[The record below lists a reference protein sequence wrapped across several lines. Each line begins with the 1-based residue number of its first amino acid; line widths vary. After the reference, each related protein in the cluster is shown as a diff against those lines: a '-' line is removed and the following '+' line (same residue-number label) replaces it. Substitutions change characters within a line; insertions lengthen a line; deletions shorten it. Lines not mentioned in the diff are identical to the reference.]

1 MIIALESAAIGHG
14 LAASVPPRTMTV
26 TDGAPTVLAVETA
39 ERPMLVSL
47 LLGGRIRP
55 DAGRV
60 TIDGRDDLDEL
71 RTRTALVDTPVVAE
85 PTAGLSLA
93 SIVAE
98 EFAFAGHPSSRREV
112 RHYLK
117 RLDLFDY
124 AAVAVRSLPPLH
136 RTRLFSEL
144 ALLRPGVD
152 ALIVTSPERHGGDP
166 AVWYDTL
173 AEIAAR
179 GVAIVIV
186 TDAATRGILLSCGA
200 RDALAPL
207 PAEPARA
214 LEALESP
221 KSLESLEPSEP
232 LEPLEPET
240 QS

>member
-1 MIIALESAAIGHG
+1 MLIALESAAIGHG
-14 LAASVPPRTMTV
+14 LAASVPPLTMTV

-186 TDAATRGILLSCGA
+186 TDAATRGILLSYGA

>member
-1 MIIALESAAIGHG
+1 MLIALESAAIGHG
-14 LAASVPPRTMTV
+14 LAASVPPLTMKV
-26 TDGAPTVLAVETA
+26 ADGAPTVLAVETA

-186 TDAATRGILLSCGA
+186 TDAATRGILLSYGA

-207 PAEPARA
+207 PAEPTRA
-214 LEALESP
+214 LEAPE
-221 KSLESLEPSEP
+221 SLESLESLVPS
-232 LEPLEPET
+232 EPLEPET

>member
-1 MIIALESAAIGHG
+1 MLIALESAAIGHG
-14 LAASVPPRTMTV
+14 LAASVPPLTMTV

-60 TIDGRDDLDEL
+60 TIDGRDGLDEL

-186 TDAATRGILLSCGA
+186 TDAATRGILLSYGA

-214 LEALESP
+214 LEAPE
-221 KSLESLEPSEP
+221 SLESLVPS
-232 LEPLEPET
+232 EPLEPET

>member
-1 MIIALESAAIGHG
+1 MRIALESAAIGRG
-14 LAASVPPRTMTV
+14 LAASVPPLSINA

-71 RTRTALVDTPVVAE
+71 RRRTALVDTPVVAE

-98 EFAFAGHPSSRREV
+98 EFAFAGLPSSKREV

-124 AAVAVRSLPPLH
+124 AGVPVRSLPPLH

-166 AVWYDTL
+166 ALWYDTL

-179 GVAIVIV
+179 GIAIVVV
-186 TDAATRGILLSCGA
+186 TDAATRGILLTYGA
-200 RDALAPL
+200 RDALAPVS
-207 PAEPARA
+207 ADYT
-214 LEALESP
+214 
-221 KSLESLEPSEP
+221 ESLEP

>member
-1 MIIALESAAIGHG
+1 MLIALESAAIGHG
-14 LAASVPPRTMTV
+14 LAASVPPLTMTV

-60 TIDGRDDLDEL
+60 TIDGRDGLDEL

-112 RHYLK
+112 QHYLK

-186 TDAATRGILLSCGA
+186 TDAATRGILLSYGA
-200 RDALAPL
+200 RDALEPL

-221 KSLESLEPSEP
+221 EPSEP
-232 LEPLEPET
+232 SEPLEPET

>member
-1 MIIALESAAIGHG
+1 MLIALESAAIGHG
-14 LAASVPPRTMTV
+14 LAASVPPLTMTV

-186 TDAATRGILLSCGA
+186 TDAATRGILLSYGA
-200 RDALAPL
+200 RDALEPL

-221 KSLESLEPSEP
+221 EPSEP
-232 LEPLEPET
+232 SEPLEPET